1 MPSFPEWFGKGL
13 EKAQSASGEGRAVTF
28 LIEFPDRLAD
38 VGQRPAS
45 AYHNLFFSQ
54 GIIPTGSLRDIYLEQ
69 SYGTYSL
76 TGDTHGWLRTTD
88 DYATNYDDGLFGLAG
103 GGNKVTKAAVD
114 LTDPSIDFG
123 VYDSDGPD
131 GIPSS
136 GDDDGYV
143 DACFVVYSG
152 AGGHDTGDPS
162 DIWAHATGF
171 ERNYLTNDPSA
182 GGGFIRV
189 DGYTMQP
196 EVGVHLNGDSVL
208 LGLGVP
214 AHEYGHV
221 LGLPD
226 LYDGSRDTWGLGYW
240 CLMSYGASLLR
251 GTEVHSPV
259 HMSAWCKEQLGWVSP
274 IVVTGNLW
282 DIVIPPVETNPVV
295 YKVWRDGAP
304 GDEYFLLENRQNLG
318 FDDIL
323 PGKGLLIWHID
334 HTSTP
339 RLDLVDLEE
348 ADGKDDLEQGTGSRP
363 GGGVYHPE
371 LGDAGDPYPGD
382 SLNTIFDE
390 TSYPASTDNGGS
402 PTDVSVEEIQL
413 DGNNVRLNIIFDPTI
428 VGVPAGDIQIT
439 LGLSQNYPNPF
450 NPSTVVE
457 YTLPKSVVV
466 NVSIYDTSGKR
477 IVTLE
482 EGLRPAGLSRLRWDG
497 RDARGNLV
505 SSGVYFCRLKAG
517 DRLVARKMVLL
528 K

>member
-1 MPSFPEWFGKGL
+1 
-13 EKAQSASGEGRAVTF
+13 
-28 LIEFPDRLAD
+28 
-38 VGQRPAS
+38 
-45 AYHNLFFSQ
+45 
-54 GIIPTGSLRDIYLEQ
+54 
-69 SYGTYSL
+69 
-76 TGDTHGWLRTTD
+76 
-88 DYATNYDDGLFGLAG
+88 
-103 GGNKVTKAAVD
+103 
-114 LTDPSIDFG
+114 
-123 VYDSDGPD
+123 
-131 GIPSS
+131 
-136 GDDDGYV
+136 
-143 DACFVVYSG
+143 
-152 AGGHDTGDPS
+152 
-162 DIWAHATGF
+162 
-171 ERNYLTNDPSA
+171 
-182 GGGFIRV
+182 
-189 DGYTMQP
+189 
-196 EVGVHLNGDSVL
+196 
-208 LGLGVP
+208 
-214 AHEYGHV
+214 
-221 LGLPD
+221 
-226 LYDGSRDTWGLGYW
+226 
-240 CLMSYGASLLR
+240 
-251 GTEVHSPV
+251 
-259 HMSAWCKEQLGWVSP
+259 MSAWCKEQLGWVSP

-282 DIVIPPVETNPVV
+282 DIVLPPVETNPVV